1 MQISNLVLIRK
12 KFKITQKQIA
22 EVINK
27 SDKTVSLKENG
38 SVPFTQEEIIRISN
52 FIKNNYDDSITI
64 MDIFFTKNITESV
77 G

>member
-1 MQISNLVLIRK
+1 MPISNLVLIRK

-38 SVPFTQEEIIRISN
+38 SVPFTQEEIIKISN
-52 FIKNNYDDSITI
+52 FIKRNYDDSITI
-64 MDIFFTKNITESV
+64 MDIFFTKNITENV